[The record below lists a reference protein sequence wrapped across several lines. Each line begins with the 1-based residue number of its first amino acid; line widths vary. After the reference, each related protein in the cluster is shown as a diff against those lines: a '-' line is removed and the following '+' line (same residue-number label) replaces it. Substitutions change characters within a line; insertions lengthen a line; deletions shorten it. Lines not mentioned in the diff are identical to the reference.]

1 MSQESR
7 EKCEVTLLTESQ
19 IPQVSQ
25 IIARAFHN
33 NPITQYMIPDEQ
45 ERAKYLPDLFS
56 VYTTYAFLAGEV
68 WTTAGEV
75 KGAALWLP
83 PAHTEMIPEHMETAG
98 FEDLP
103 SKVGEG
109 ATKRLFQSLEHME
122 QFHKRDMPHPHWN
135 LMILA
140 VDPSEQGRGIG
151 GSLVRTNLDRADRE
165 GASCYLVTDRPQ
177 NVSFYTNLG
186 FKVIVEDVAPESD
199 MRFWTF
205 SREPLKAGAN

>member
-1 MSQESR
+1 
-7 EKCEVTLLTESQ
+7 
-19 IPQVSQ
+19 
-25 IIARAFHN
+25 
-33 NPITQYMIPDEQ
+33 
-45 ERAKYLPDLFS
+45 
-56 VYTTYAFLAGEV
+56 
-68 WTTAGEV
+68 
-75 KGAALWLP
+75 
-83 PAHTEMIPEHMETAG
+83 
-98 FEDLP
+98 
-103 SKVGEG
+103 
-109 ATKRLFQSLEHME
+109 ME